1 MKRFRLPPEADCIG
15 KGTYYANVQCL
26 GRRASCS
33 ASRRNFAVIYIHH
46 TAVQQKMSRH
56 ALIKRHT
63 APGASQTDFWT
74 AVTGL
79 KYNEKTDGMIV
90 AEPFRIE
97 ITR

>member
-1 MKRFRLPPEADCIG
+1 
-15 KGTYYANVQCL
+15 VQAAKIL
-26 GRRASCS
+26 L
-33 ASRRNFAVIYIHH
+33 YIKHIFI
-46 TAVQQKMSRH
+46 TRQCGKMSRH

-63 APGASQTDFWT
+63 APRASQTDFWT

-79 KYNEKTDGMIV
+79 KYNEKTGGMIV